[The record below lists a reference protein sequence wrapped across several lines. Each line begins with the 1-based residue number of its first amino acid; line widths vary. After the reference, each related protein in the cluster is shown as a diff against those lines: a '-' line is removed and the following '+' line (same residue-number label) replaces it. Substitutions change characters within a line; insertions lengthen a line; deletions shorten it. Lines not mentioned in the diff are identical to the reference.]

1 MNQPTPAIVTQDAV
15 RRLPRL
21 ALLLLCLAYVLP
33 GFLGRAPW
41 KGADFANFGYM
52 AELARGGSAWLQPSL
67 LGQAPEV
74 QGPLPLWLG
83 AWALRWAPLW
93 LAPDLAARVPF
104 MLLLMLTLTATWYG
118 VYHLARSTQAQ
129 PVSFA
134 FGGEA
139 QPKDYA
145 RAMADGGLLALLACL
160 GLAQL
165 SHETTPALAQLAF
178 SALAFYGLAAL
189 QHHRMAGSVGLGLG
203 LAGLGLSGAPALA
216 LLFGLGGA
224 LVEVLDR
231 SEPESRLLR
240 HRRAWQIVGIALL
253 TSLPALV
260 LDLWRWRVHLPE
272 ASWNEL
278 HGLTRLWL
286 WFSWPAWPLTLWTLW
301 RWRRQRWS
309 RHVALPFWFAAVG
322 FVASFTTAGMDR
334 ALLLTLPAMAA
345 LAAFALPTLSR
356 GVAALID
363 WFTLLFFSVWALFI
377 WLYWISMQTGVP
389 PQPAANVARLFPGFV
404 PQFSWLPFLL
414 ACAATLSWV
423 WLVRWRT
430 GRHRAAIWKS
440 LVLPAGGMVLS
451 WLLIMTLWLPIGDFA
466 RGYAPLVRKIT
477 ALTASTGC
485 VQAHGLTRAQIAA
498 FRFHGAMDLQSASRS
513 ATCEWLLVDSES
525 EPTLAQAVNL
535 ADWTLLQTLR
545 RPSDNNEDLLLFRRL
560 SPRP

>member
-1 MNQPTPAIVTQDAV
+1 M
-15 RRLPRL
+15 RRLPRT
-21 ALLLLCLAYVLP
+21 ALLLLCLAYLLP
-33 GFLGRAPW
+33 GFLGRGPW
-41 KGADFANFGYM
+41 KGADLANFGYM
-52 AELARGGSAWLQPSL
+52 AELARNGANWLQPSL
-67 LGQAPEV
+67 LGQEPEV
-74 QGPLPLWLG
+74 LALLPLWLG
-83 AWALRWAPLW
+83 AWALQWAPGW

-104 MLLLMLTLTATWYG
+104 MLLLALTLVATWYG
-118 VYHLARSTQAQ
+118 VYHLARGPQAQ

-145 RAMADGGLLALLACL
+145 RAVADGGLLALLACL

-165 SHETTPALAQLAF
+165 SHETSPALAQLAF
-178 SALAFYGLAAL
+178 CALSFYGLAAL
-189 QHHRMAGSVGLGLG
+189 PDHRVAGSIG
-203 LAGLGLSGAPALA
+203 LAAGLTGLGLSGAPALA
-216 LLFGLGGA
+216 LEFGLGGA

-231 SEPESRLLR
+231 SGAQMRALQQQ
-240 HRRAWQIVGIALL
+240 RAWTIAAIALL
-253 TSLPALV
+253 ASVPAWA
-260 LDLWRWRVHLPE
+260 LDLWRWRVQWPE
-272 ASWNEL
+272 ASWSEWRSL
-278 HGLTRLWL
+278 ARLWL
-286 WFSWPAWPLTLWTLW
+286 WFSWPTWPLALWTLW
-301 RWRRQRWS
+301 RWHRQRWS

-345 LAAFALPTLSR
+345 LAAFSLPTLSR

-404 PQFSWLPFLL
+404 PHFSWLPFLL
-414 ACAATLSWV
+414 AFAATLSWI

-466 RGYAPLVRKIT
+466 RGYVPLVRQMS
-477 ALTASTGC
+477 ALIGSSAC

-498 FRFHGAMDLQSASRS
+498 FRFHGAMNLQPASHM
-513 ATCEWLLVDSES
+513 AQCEWLVVDSEAL
-525 EPTLAQAVNL
+525 PTLAKAVNL
-535 ADWTLLQTLR
+535 EDWGLQKTLR
-545 RPSDNNEDLLLFRRL
+545 RPSDDNEDLLLFRRL
-560 SPRP
+560 APGP